1 MITGSKLVCHECTNI
16 MKIFKTKAFL
26 DKNTNKYNN
35 LKSIYYNK
43 KCVNLTQMETKNF
56 KY

>member
-1 MITGSKLVCHECTNI
+1 
-16 MKIFKTKAFL
+16 MKIIKTKAFL

-35 LKSIYYNK
+35 LKSINYNK